1 MLIRTVVLGS
11 ALLASAGGAI
21 AAGTTWDRNASWLQE
36 QIQNCAEGRGEYA
49 CRHFAARALH
59 QLFAIDDYCKA
70 DTCLQS
76 HEIAA
81 ELGKDSHWAAI
92 GKANDQA
99 ILNQAQEMVTG
110 GLPVIAVQ
118 AGADKG
124 LIAIVMPGKLVPS
137 QRWSRNVPLSVGT
150 RLDKPEASVYGK
162 GLNFLFSDPT
172 KVTLYAYK

>member
-1 MLIRTVVLGS
+1 MLIRALVLGS
-11 ALLASAGGAI
+11 ALASAGGAI
-21 AAGTTWDRNASWLQE
+21 AGDTTWDRNASWLRE
-36 QIQNCAEGRGEYA
+36 QIDNCVEGKGEYA

-70 DTCLQS
+70 DACLQS

-81 ELGKDSHWAAI
+81 ELSKDSHWEVI
-92 GKANDQA
+92 GKGDQQA
-99 ILNQAQEMVTG
+99 VLNQAQEMATG

-124 LIAIVMPGKLVPS
+124 LVAIVMPGRLVPS
-137 QRWSRNVPLSVGT
+137 QRWSRNVPVSVGT
-150 RLDKPEASVYGK
+150 RLDKPEGSVYGK
-162 GLNFLFSDPT
+162 GLNFLFSDPS